1 MREILGG
8 KERGQ
13 VQDKLLWH
21 RALQL
26 REGEGGQSSNW
37 AGWNKRFVVVQISPQ
52 SQHSSD
58 DVRAEFCS
66 DVDSVCCRTKLSTL
80 LHDDWSKNDDEQWG
94 ESNLGACK
102 TTLYKVGFDCD
113 LNDQMSLFPCM
124 TTYCQRQVR
133 DGIRF
138 TLLKNGKRNLARE
151 QFHLHFLQERTTC
164 R

>member
-1 MREILGG
+1 MWEVLSG
-8 KERGQ
+8 EEHGQ

-113 LNDQMSLFPCM
+113 LIDQMSLFPCM
-124 TTYCQRQVR
+124 TAYCQRQVR

-138 TLLKNGKRNLARE
+138 TLLKNGKTNLARE